1 MDDPKSSSL
10 EVPFWRAL
18 KTAKNSKW
26 IRRPLPKQDNFP
38 LGLTRNSVVFFV
50 FSLLRTKTRWLSS
63 RPHTQFGHVVF
74 SLLRTTTRR
83 LSRNSF
89 NLLPSVLSVNS
100 GNNTIQCTSFYRK
113 TMTSC
118 PFPPFWRP
126 CHLKCLSNIWHRKY
140 YIVIMLYFQ
149 KLPLKMN
156 FGNTYKIFK

>member
-26 IRRPLPKQDNFP
+26 IRRPLPKQDDFP
-38 LGLTRNSVVFFV
+38 LGLTRNSVMFF
-50 FSLLRTKTRWLSS
+50 
-63 RPHTQFGHVVF
+63 VF